1 MKRLIFHVDVNSAY
15 LSWEAVRRVGEGL
28 PDIRLVPSA
37 IGGDRDKRTGVIL
50 AKSIPAKKYG
60 VKTGEPVAM
69 ALRKCPSLVL
79 AKPDF
84 KLYTRSSR
92 AFVEILE
99 KYAPVV
105 EKYSIDE
112 CFLDMSGTERI
123 YPDPIAL
130 AHKIKD
136 EIRDTLGFTV
146 NVGIGENKLC
156 AKMASDFEKPDR
168 VHTLFMHEIPEK
180 LHPLPVGEL
189 FTVGAS
195 TAERL
200 MGRGIRTVGDL
211 ARCDVSAVVSILGN
225 KQGVH
230 LHRYANGIDDSPVLE
245 VPEEAK
251 GYSVSTTLEED
262 VTSYEAADSV
272 LLALSDSVASRM
284 RADGV
289 GAYCVAVSIR
299 TSAFVNRSHQ
309 KKLSASTD
317 ITEEIYR
324 TVTVLLRELWDGMT
338 PLRLLGVALSDIDRG
353 DAEQLTFF
361 GNSES
366 RERMRR
372 LDRTVDE
379 IRKKFGAETIKLG
392 GVTCEVGK
400 KYRAQTEIDNESG
413 GR

>member
-1 MKRLIFHVDVNSAY
+1 M
-15 LSWEAVRRVGEGL
+15 
-28 PDIRLVPSA
+28 
-37 IGGDRDKRTGVIL
+37 
-50 AKSIPAKKYG
+50 
-60 VKTGEPVAM
+60 
-69 ALRKCPSLVL
+69 
-79 AKPDF
+79 
-84 KLYTRSSR
+84 
-92 AFVEILE
+92 
-99 KYAPVV
+99 
-105 EKYSIDE
+105 
-112 CFLDMSGTERI
+112 
-123 YPDPIAL
+123 

-146 NVGIGENKLC
+146 NVGIGENKLL

-168 VHTLFMHEIPEK
+168 VHTLYMHEIQEK
-180 LHPLPVGEL
+180 LHPLSVGEL
-189 FTVGAS
+189 FSVGAS

-200 MGRGIRTVGDL
+200 MSRGIRTIGDL

-225 KQGVH
+225 KQGTH

-284 RADGV
+284 RSDGV
-289 GAYCVAVSIR
+289 AAYCISVSIR
-299 TSAFVNRSHQ
+299 SSDFVNRSHQ
-309 KKLSASTD
+309 KKMSVSTD

-324 TVTVLLRELWDGMT
+324 TVTVLLRELWNGRT

-353 DAEQLTFF
+353 DAEQLSFF
-361 GNSES
+361 GDGES

-379 IRKKFGAETIKLG
+379 IRKKFGADTIKLG
-392 GVTCEVGK
+392 GVTREVGK
-400 KYRAQTEIDNESG
+400 KHRAAAELANEKNIG
-413 GR
+413 GKYND